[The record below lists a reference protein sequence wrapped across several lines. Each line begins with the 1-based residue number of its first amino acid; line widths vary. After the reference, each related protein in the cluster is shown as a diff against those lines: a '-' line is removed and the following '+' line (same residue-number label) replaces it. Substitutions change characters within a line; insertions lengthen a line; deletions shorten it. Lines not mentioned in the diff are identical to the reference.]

1 MLAAPHSRRDH
12 HAHHR
17 HRTPGRAHPGRRA
30 RDPARLTAALLEV
43 SGLTGNPFFE
53 PLIGATL
60 HLLPTG
66 RISAGGGAAKLILIE
81 AKVPNIG
88 LPTPADRAAFITA
101 ATDIAA
107 ALTVPG
113 HDRGNI
119 WVNIVSAPD
128 GGWGIGG
135 RAYTGQALIDS
146 ITAA

>member
-1 MLAAPHSRRDH
+1 MPITVTAPQDVL
-12 HAHHR
+12 
-17 HRTPGRAHPGRRA
+17 TPAGEQEILP
-30 RDPARLTAALLEV
+30 RLTAALLEV

-60 HLLPTG
+60 HLLPAD
-66 RISAGGGAAKLILIE
+66 RVSAGGSETALVLIE

-88 LPTPADRAAFITA
+88 LPTAADRAAFITA

-107 ALTVPG
+107 ALTVPD
-113 HDRGNI
+113 HHRDHI

-135 RAYTGQALIDS
+135 RAYTGQALIDA